1 MLLPGSLVLC
11 DSTSIPCRLNMLYNV
26 ARPPRA
32 ESEPLSVSVLIVD
45 DDDGARARE
54 ESVCEGKKERKWAG
68 VGQPG
73 GEWLC

>member
-1 MLLPGSLVLC
+1 MLLPGSLALC
-11 DSTSIPCRLNMLYNV
+11 DSISCRLNMLYNV

-54 ESVCEGKKERKWAG
+54 ESVCARERKEVGRSWTAG
-68 VGQPG
+68 R
-73 GEWLC
+73 